1 MRIAIPALLGAAL
14 FSFSLGAAPTEP
26 PPASPAA
33 AGAEPDPPPAEP
45 HGSADL
51 LWAALQLVPSPETVI
66 WNNQVR
72 FGARW
77 QVTPLL
83 YSFGRSRRVSPW
95 RSFLVE
101 PIARHSGSIEAHF
114 SPEILA
120 GSIPGAID
128 RWIFRAGLRGY
139 LPLLHRG
146 DYLSGSF
153 GSALLATH
161 GEVGA
166 ALDAGLHTLGG
177 FFGLRVGH
185 GITPGLRITT
195 VALEIRIF

>member
-101 PIARHSGSIEAHF
+101 PIARHSGSIEAYF

-120 GSIPGAID
+120 GSIPEAID
-128 RWIFRAGLRGY
+128 RWIASPEGLQALIDCDLYAEAPKATPRWAHLQTRATV
-139 LPLLHRG
+139 
-146 DYLSGSF
+146 SGK
-153 GSALLATH
+153 
-161 GEVGA
+161 
-166 ALDAGLHTLGG
+166 
-177 FFGLRVGH
+177 RVFN
-185 GITPGLRITT
+185 P
-195 VALEIRIF
+195 